1 MAQAGFDDRLGS
13 MTGCSLRMTL
23 LLARAFHAAA
33 QKSVQSGHP
42 LCPIRERKMLTGI
55 KARAE
60 RAAALGR
67 AAGQPGADRIS
78 TRRC

>member
-1 MAQAGFDDRLGS
+1 MAQAGFDDRLQS
-13 MTGCSLRMTL
+13 ANDV
-23 LLARAFHAAA
+23 LLARASMRAA

-42 LCPIRERKMLTGI
+42 LCPIRERKMLKGI

>member
-1 MAQAGFDDRLGS
+1 
-13 MTGCSLRMTL
+13 
-23 LLARAFHAAA
+23 
-33 QKSVQSGHP
+33 
-42 LCPIRERKMLTGI
+42 MLKGI

-78 TRRC
+78 TRRCQGAAAMAAVESGHMTPSSSVVSPPLPNARV